1 MSEISHAGWCSRKR
15 CIGECWGRGS
25 PEHASVLEE
34 TIAELEASLATAQA
48 RVRAGEKLAQVLNHA
63 IEMGQYTPGGSTEK
77 WAIDTLNEWEE
88 ALSQPPTAE
97 KEE

>member
-34 TIAELEASLATAQA
+34 TIAELEASLATAQE
-48 RVRAGEKLAQVLNHA
+48 RVKEL
-63 IEMGQYTPGGSTEK
+63 S
-77 WAIDTLNEWEE
+77 E
-88 ALSQPPTAE
+88 ALDNIASHCECDELCNCSTDMAEAAHKALAQPPTAE
-97 KEE
+97 KE